1 MKNRASDDGS
11 VSNRVEITDGVRR
24 TYQDVFYT
32 HPGCLSCLSFS
43 VSNTLKPTSVLMN
56 MAKKK
61 GWTISGNKYK
71 NRICPEHKPEP
82 RKETPMA
89 EASTIPTDAARAQ
102 RRQVFFELDNSYEGK
117 AYKPGFSDQT
127 IATKLKV
134 SVGMVKTIREE
145 NFGPAGHDGKITELH
160 TQMVNLERRIDTIET
175 NILTAMES
183 AETIAKTLRRDL
195 ASLKDQ
201 LNKLEGLL

>member
-1 MKNRASDDGS
+1 MKNRTSDDGS
-11 VSNRVEITDGVRR
+11 IINRVEIADGIRR
-24 TYQDVFYT
+24 TYQDLFCT

-43 VSNTLKPTSVLMN
+43 VSNTLKPVSVIMN

-89 EASTIPTDAARAQ
+89 EAPIIPTDAARAQ

-117 AYKPGFSDQT
+117 SYKTGFSDQT

-134 SVGMVKTIREE
+134 SVGMVKAIREE
-145 NFGPAGHDGKITELH
+145 NFGPAGHDGKISELH
-160 TQMVNLERRIDTIET
+160 TQMVNLEKRIDTIET
-175 NILTAMES
+175 NILTAMQT
-183 AETIAKTLRRDL
+183 AEDLAKSLRRDL